1 MKLSIFKKM
10 IREVIREELDYK
22 FSRLRKELKE
32 IVVKSNNSNVNK
44 VRTHTTQD
52 TSLQNLMEGST
63 STDSNIPI
71 TKRSVNVP
79 QTKNKV
85 LNSLLTE
92 TANSEDWKTVEGKGD
107 AEVQSVQ
114 DNTSELP
121 EHLANAFTKDY
132 SGVMKKVEEK
142 AKFKNGA

>member
-1 MKLSIFKKM
+1 MKLSVFKKL

-32 IVVKSNNSNVNK
+32 IVVKSNNSNVSK

-52 TSLQNLMEGST
+52 TSLQNLMDSDGS
-63 STDSNIPI
+63 SNSNIPI
-71 TKRSVNVP
+71 PK
-79 QTKNKV
+79 TKNKV

-121 EHLANAFTKDY
+121 DHLQNAFTKDY
-132 SGVMKKVEEK
+132 SEVMNKVEEK

>member
-1 MKLSIFKKM
+1 MKLSVFKKL
-10 IREVIREELDYK
+10 IREVVREELDYS

-32 IVVKSNNSNVNK
+32 IVVKSNNSNVSK
-44 VRTHTTQD
+44 ARTHTTQD
-52 TSLQNLMEGST
+52 TSLQSLMDGSV

-71 TKRSVNVP
+71 TNSNVP
-79 QTKNKV
+79 VPKTKNKV

-92 TANSEDWKTVEGKGD
+92 TANSEDWKTINSEPKVE
-107 AEVQSVQ
+107 SVQ

-132 SGVMKKVEEK
+132 SGVMKKVNEK

>member
-1 MKLSIFKKM
+1 MKLSVFKNM

-32 IVVKSNNSNVNK
+32 IVVKSNNSNVSK
-44 VRTHTTQD
+44 VSTHTTQD
-52 TSLQNLMEGST
+52 TSLQNLM
-63 STDSNIPI
+63 DSGGRSNSDIPI
-71 TKRSVNVP
+71 TNSNVHVP
-79 QTKNKV
+79 KIKNKV

-114 DNTSELP
+114 DNTEQLP

-132 SGVMKKVEEK
+132 SNVMKKVNEK

>member
-1 MKLSIFKKM
+1 MKLSVFKNM

-92 TANSEDWKTVEGKGD
+92 TANSDDWKTIDGK

-121 EHLANAFTKDY
+121 EHLSKAFNKDY
-132 SGVMKKVEEK
+132 SDIMKKVDEK
-142 AKFKNGA
+142 GKFKNGV

>member
-1 MKLSIFKKM
+1 MKLSVFKNM

-32 IVVKSNNSNVNK
+32 IVVKSNNSNVSK
-44 VRTHTTQD
+44 AKAHTTQD
-52 TSLQNLMEGST
+52 TSLQNLMDGST
-63 STDSNIPI
+63 STNSNTSITNSNINIP
-71 TKRSVNVP
+71 K
-79 QTKNKV
+79 TKNKV

-92 TANSEDWKTVEGKGD
+92 TANSEDWKTINSEPEIK
-107 AEVQSVQ
+107 SVQ

-132 SGVMKKVEEK
+132 SDVMKKVNEK
-142 AKFKNGA
+142 ARFKNGA

>member
-1 MKLSIFKKM
+1 MKLSVFKKL

-32 IVVKSNNSNVNK
+32 IVVKSNNSNVSK

-52 TSLQNLMEGST
+52 TSLQNLMDSDGS
-63 STDSNIPI
+63 SNSNIPI
-71 TKRSVNVP
+71 PK
-79 QTKNKV
+79 TKNKV

-92 TANSEDWKTVEGKGD
+92 TANSEDWKTVQGNGE

-121 EHLANAFTKDY
+121 DHLQNAFTKDY
-132 SGVMKKVEEK
+132 SEVMNKVEEK

>member
-1 MKLSIFKKM
+1 MKLSVFKNM

-32 IVVKSNNSNVNK
+32 IVVKSNNSNVSK

-52 TSLQNLMEGST
+52 TSLQNLM
-63 STDSNIPI
+63 DSGPSSNPNISI
-71 TKRSVNVP
+71 SNSNVSVP
-79 QTKNKV
+79 KTKNKV

-92 TANSEDWKTVEGKGD
+92 TANSDDWKTIDGK

-121 EHLANAFTKDY
+121 EHLSKAFNKDY
-132 SGVMKKVEEK
+132 SDIMKKVDEK
-142 AKFKNGA
+142 GKFKNGV

>member
-1 MKLSIFKKM
+1 MKLSAFKKL

-32 IVVKSNNSNVNK
+32 IVVKSNNSNVSK

-52 TSLQNLMEGST
+52 TSLQNLMEI
-63 STDSNIPI
+63 DSSSNSDIPI
-71 TKRSVNVP
+71 TNSNVP
-79 QTKNKV
+79 VPKTKNKV

-92 TANSEDWKTVEGKGD
+92 TANSDDWKTINSEPKVE
-107 AEVQSVQ
+107 SVQ
-114 DNTSELP
+114 DHTSELP

-132 SGVMKKVEEK
+132 SDVMKKVDEK
-142 AKFKNGA
+142 GKFKNGV

>member
-32 IVVKSNNSNVNK
+32 IVVKSNNSNVSK
-44 VRTHTTQD
+44 ARTHTTQD

-71 TKRSVNVP
+71 TNSNVP
-79 QTKNKV
+79 VPKTKNKV

-92 TANSEDWKTVEGKGD
+92 TANSEDWKTINSEPKVE
-107 AEVQSVQ
+107 SVQ

-132 SGVMKKVEEK
+132 SKVMKKVDEK
-142 AKFKNGA
+142 AKFKNGS